1 MFTIVSFLLMKKLQ
15 PEFCK
20 TAGFIILLIT
30 MKTLYLRRFFI
41 RALIQEQL
49 RYNNKHK
56 IVCKVNKI
64 RINKRLIFEH
74 KWYIAIQT
82 KNLPLMILKTGI
94 PKTEF

>member
-1 MFTIVSFLLMKKLQ
+1 M
-15 PEFCK
+15 
-20 TAGFIILLIT
+20 
-30 MKTLYLRRFFI
+30 
-41 RALIQEQL
+41 
-49 RYNNKHK
+49 
-56 IVCKVNKI
+56 VCKVNKI